1 MKHIH
6 GRMAAIAAMLAGA
19 LSTHAQ
25 WNNDSTEYE
34 SFGRYRLGGYGE
46 MVAAFKNYGINR
58 FNGTTTGNS
67 DLKRNT
73 ISIPRFVI
81 AGDYKFSRHWM
92 LGAEIEFES
101 GGTGSAL
108 E

>member
-1 MKHIH
+1 
-6 GRMAAIAAMLAGA
+6 
-19 LSTHAQ
+19 
-25 WNNDSTEYE
+25 
-34 SFGRYRLGGYGE
+34 

-101 GGTGSAL
+101 GGKHASKAKAHCDNTNNEVDPIFLCESVR
-108 E
+108 